1 MKFTITIILT
11 SCLFGSVSSQNVCQ
25 QTIETYTVLLLKMPM
40 PSADNT
46 KEQNKFVFDNR
57 KEIKNLWKQKIQM
70 DCNFKSSKWYEKAF
84 LFLPVIAILLK

>member
-57 KEIKNLWKQKIQM
+57 K
-70 DCNFKSSKWYEKAF
+70 KSRIFGSKKFRW
-84 LFLPVIAILLK
+84 IAISKVQNGMKKRFYFCRSSQFY

>member
-11 SCLFGSVSSQNVCQ
+11 FCLFGSVSSQNVCQ

-57 KEIKNLWKQKIQM
+57 KEIKNLWKQKIQLEAKNS
-70 DCNFKSSKWYEKAF
+70 DGLQFQKFKM
-84 LFLPVIAILLK
+84 V